1 MPPPL
6 LGGWL
11 VVAGAVALL
20 VVVALVWRTRP
31 ALVASTLVLGAV
43 LVATMVGIWADSSE
57 PTTSKLALATLPI
70 LVPALLGGA
79 AFTWDE
85 RGTEPLWLALLA
97 GLLVVGSAAIG
108 SGAWLAESQLPTSL
122 DADLARWLVACSV
135 GVGLGVGGFSAWRLL
150 ATRFRRPIANP
161 VS

>member
-1 MPPPL
+1 
-6 LGGWL
+6 
-11 VVAGAVALL
+11 
-20 VVVALVWRTRP
+20 
-31 ALVASTLVLGAV
+31 V

-57 PTTSKLALATLPI
+57 PTTSARAATRPI